1 MAHQF
6 CHLEL
11 HTNDRH
17 KAKGFYERLFGWRFE
32 DIEVPGMG
40 TYTTFDA
47 GGGSGEAARGG
58 PGGGITQMAGPGAPT
73 MWLPYVL
80 VEDVERFAVLARELG
95 GRVVTGPIDIPH
107 AGRLAV
113 LEDPSGAVFGIWQSA
128 QQNQDRERIKDPV
141 YEK

>member
-1 MAHQF
+1 MAHGF

-11 HTNDRH
+11 HTTDRQR
-17 KAKGFYERLFGWRFE
+17 AKGFYERLFGWTFE

-40 TYTTFDA
+40 TYTTF
-47 GGGSGEAARGG
+47 EAAEDG

-80 VEDVERFAVLARELG
+80 VEDVERFTVQARELG
-95 GRVVTGPIDIPH
+95 GRVVTGPIEIPH

-128 QQNQDRERIKDPV
+128 QQNQDRERVKDPT

>member
-1 MAHQF
+1 MPHGF

-11 HTNDRH
+11 HTNDRQR
-17 KAKGFYERLFGWRFE
+17 AKGFYEGLFGWKFQ
-32 DIEVPGMG
+32 DVEVPGMG
-40 TYTTFDA
+40 TYTMFEGAD
-47 GGGSGEAARGG
+47 G

-80 VEDVERFAVLARELG
+80 VEEIERFTTMARELG

-113 LEDPSGAVFGIWQSA
+113 IEDPSGAVFGIWQST
-128 QQNQDRERIKDPV
+128 QQNPDRERVRDPA